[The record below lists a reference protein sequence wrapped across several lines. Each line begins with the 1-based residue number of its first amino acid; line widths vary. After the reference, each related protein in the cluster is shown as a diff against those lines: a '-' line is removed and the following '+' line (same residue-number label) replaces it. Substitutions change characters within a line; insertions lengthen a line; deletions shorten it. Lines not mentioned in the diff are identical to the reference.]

1 MDFGSGDLELQ
12 EVSEHWAVTE
22 EVVEPDEVNEEV
34 AEPNEVTKD
43 VSEWEEL
50 FVNEFKDML
59 Q

>member
-1 MDFGSGDLELQ
+1 M
-12 EVSEHWAVTE
+12 
-22 EVVEPDEVNEEV
+22 EPDEVNEEV

-50 FVNEFKDML
+50 FLNEFKDML